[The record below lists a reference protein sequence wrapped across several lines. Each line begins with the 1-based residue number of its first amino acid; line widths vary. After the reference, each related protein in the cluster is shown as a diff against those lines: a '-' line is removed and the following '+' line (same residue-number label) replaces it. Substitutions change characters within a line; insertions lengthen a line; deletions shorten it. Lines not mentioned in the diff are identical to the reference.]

1 MPPQNI
7 GKFFQ
12 SIIENINL
20 GIIVVN
26 EKGNVV
32 YVNPAYEPFIGKSVS
47 ELMGKHISEV
57 VDEPGIQNT
66 VITGQA
72 ELGVWMKTKGEKF
85 YCHRIPFKHNNQKY
99 AMAVIAIER
108 PDQLNTVLEK
118 LWLMEAHLSFYEKKF
133 GTKIRQ
139 DHTFETIIGQSISI
153 EFVKKLALKASKS
166 HSNVLITGETGVGKD
181 VFATAIHNHSKRF
194 GGPFVKV
201 NCAAIPEQL
210 IESEFFGYEKGAF
223 TGAHEKGKIGK
234 FEYANNGTIFL
245 DEIGDL
251 PLSMQPKLLRVLQ
264 DGEITRVGGNKP
276 IYVNVRVIAATNKN
290 LEMMVSKNQFR
301 SDLFYRLNV
310 FCLEIPPLRKRKED
324 IPLFIDK
331 FLKTECDKL
340 GVPLKKMCKN
350 VLNKLKQYSWPGN
363 VRELANVIE
372 SLVNYSEGNEITME
386 DLYLVM
392 GSKLEM
398 TDLYP
403 EEITK
408 LDEILLHIEKRIIMD
423 KINEFDGNKTKAA
436 ENLGIHRT
444 TLYEKLRKMGINP
457 NEIV

>member
-1 MPPQNI
+1 M
-7 GKFFQ
+7 
-12 SIIENINL
+12 
-20 GIIVVN
+20 
-26 EKGNVV
+26 
-32 YVNPAYEPFIGKSVS
+32 
-47 ELMGKHISEV
+47 
-57 VDEPGIQNT
+57 
-66 VITGQA
+66 
-72 ELGVWMKTKGEKF
+72 
-85 YCHRIPFKHNNQKY
+85 
-99 AMAVIAIER
+99 
-108 PDQLNTVLEK
+108 
-118 LWLMEAHLSFYEKKF
+118 
-133 GTKIRQ
+133 
-139 DHTFETIIGQSISI
+139 
-153 EFVKKLALKASKS
+153 
-166 HSNVLITGETGVGKD
+166 
-181 VFATAIHNHSKRF
+181 
-194 GGPFVKV
+194 KV

-210 IESEFFGYEKGAF
+210 IESELFGYESGAF
-223 TGAHEKGKIGK
+223 TGASEKGKIGK

-403 EEITK
+403 EEITR
-408 LDEILLHIEKRIIMD
+408 LDEILLHIEKRIIID

-444 TLYEKLRKMGINP
+444 TLYEKLRKMGIDP